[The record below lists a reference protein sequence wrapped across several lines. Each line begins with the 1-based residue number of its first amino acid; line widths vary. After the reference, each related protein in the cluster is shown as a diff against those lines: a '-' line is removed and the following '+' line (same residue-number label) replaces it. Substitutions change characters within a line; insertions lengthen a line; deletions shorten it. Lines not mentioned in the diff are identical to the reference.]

1 MDVNCLKST
10 EVEYEIK
17 IRGVT
22 PSGDLDFKRKTLRGL
37 LTQERGNR
45 SFFTIVNPLV
55 FSEDEK
61 DARES
66 LADLKQAINEVV
78 VPVAASARKRI
89 CSRLTHLSGRIHR
102 LNAENVDQR
111 ESLRVSRG
119 VSKQDLFTSAGDL
132 FKAQAWTWYNINR
145 SRFTDWDD
153 LVQKLRQDFL
163 PYNYDDDLL
172 EEINHRTQG
181 HDEKSALFICAMEG
195 LYNRLSKKPDEQTI
209 VNRIRRNLLPQYVA
223 QLALHEI
230 NTISELTR
238 LTKKITK
245 AVVFLVGCSVTVVEL
260 EIRLSPNV
268 KIVQKNFN
276 TDGKPLDL
284 VVSTSKDPAPSSFK
298 KTNDASK
305 IKGKSKQSQ

>member
-22 PSGDLDFKRKTLRGL
+22 PSGELDFKRKTLRGL

-45 SFFTIVNPLV
+45 SFFTIVNPFV

-111 ESLRVSRG
+111 GIVVALTEELLILEADFEEKVKPPTSTPHDQQAFQFGMGDPQLSPISPRRFTTTVKPILPYKWGLSFTGSNSQESVISFLEKVESLRVSRG
-119 VSKQDLFTSAGDL
+119 VSKH
-132 FKAQAWTWYNINR
+132 
-145 SRFTDWDD
+145 
-153 LVQKLRQDFL
+153 
-163 PYNYDDDLL
+163 P
-172 EEINHRTQG
+172 
-181 HDEKSALFICAMEG
+181 KSL
-195 LYNRLSKKPDEQTI
+195 
-209 VNRIRRNLLPQYVA
+209 
-223 QLALHEI
+223 
-230 NTISELTR
+230 
-238 LTKKITK
+238 
-245 AVVFLVGCSVTVVEL
+245 
-260 EIRLSPNV
+260 
-268 KIVQKNFN
+268 
-276 TDGKPLDL
+276 
-284 VVSTSKDPAPSSFK
+284 
-298 KTNDASK
+298 
-305 IKGKSKQSQ
+305 